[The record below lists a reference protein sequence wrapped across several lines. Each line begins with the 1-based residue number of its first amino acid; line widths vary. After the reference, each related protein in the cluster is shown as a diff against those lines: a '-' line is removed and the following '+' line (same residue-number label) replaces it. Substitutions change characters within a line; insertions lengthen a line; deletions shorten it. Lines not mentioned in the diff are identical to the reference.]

1 MTNSRT
7 FRSRLVALLVALC
20 TLPVVA
26 QAQRP
31 TLFIGPQVR
40 DGFLDM
46 DTGIRDSIE
55 DLQARAGFVGFRVVP
70 LEDDAVLALIVLGRG
85 QVAGSVGT
93 ATAYQVPWT
102 GFSVVTPTEKNTLST
117 LLRVKDYERLWQ
129 TTAGGNWRGLA
140 NQVIDDLDAWWE
152 ANAATVQSLP

>member
-7 FRSRLVALLVALC
+7 FRRRLVALLVALC

-31 TLFIGPQVR
+31 TVFIGPQVR

-46 DTGIRDSIE
+46 DAGIRDSIQ
-55 DLQARAGFVGFRVVP
+55 DLQARARDAGFQVVP
-70 LEDDAVLALIVLGRG
+70 LEADAVLVLIVLGRG
-85 QVAGSVGT
+85 NVPLGSVGT
-93 ATAYQVPWT
+93 ASTYQGT
-102 GFSVVTPTEKNTLST
+102 GFGLVVPVQKNTLST
-117 LLRVKDYERLWQ
+117 LLRVKDYERLAQ
-129 TTAGGNWRGLA
+129 TAADTSWRGLA
-140 NQVIDDLDAWWE
+140 EKVIDDLDAWWE